1 MGSEFRVQS
10 RYAAGCWW
18 KADPSTGFAGPS
30 PLGREPVPVNKPLNK
45 HCLFRNAL
53 ELASFAQFSIQAGV
67 AMLKLKKTLRLALL
81 TAVSLVLFVLENQ
94 IPAPVP
100 VPGVKLGLGNVIV
113 VAVLFLYGRR
123 EALAV
128 LTVKFVLSAVVTGN
142 LGALTYSAGGG
153 LLSWGG
159 MCLLRGLLRP
169 NQLWVASVLGA
180 MLHNLGQ
187 LLAAVLIAAT
197 PGLWAYL
204 PVLLLSGMVTGF
216 FTGIAAQAVVKRLRA
231 PAP

>member
-1 MGSEFRVQS
+1 M
-10 RYAAGCWW
+10 
-18 KADPSTGFAGPS
+18 
-30 PLGREPVPVNKPLNK
+30 
-45 HCLFRNAL
+45 
-53 ELASFAQFSIQAGV
+53 
-67 AMLKLKKTLRLALL
+67 KTRKFLRLSLL

-113 VAVLFLYGRR
+113 VAVLFRYGRG

-128 LTVKFVLSAVVTGN
+128 LAVKILLSAVLTGN
-142 LGALTYSAGGG
+142 LGALAYSAAGG

-159 MCLLRGLLRP
+159 MCLLRGLLQS

-187 LLAAVLIAAT
+187 LLAAVSIAST

-204 PVLLLSGMVTGF
+204 PVLLLSGMAAGL
-216 FTGIAAQAVVKRLRA
+216 FTGLCAQPVVKKLGKRQ
-231 PAP
+231 

>member
-1 MGSEFRVQS
+1 M
-10 RYAAGCWW
+10 
-18 KADPSTGFAGPS
+18 
-30 PLGREPVPVNKPLNK
+30 
-45 HCLFRNAL
+45 
-53 ELASFAQFSIQAGV
+53 
-67 AMLKLKKTLRLALL
+67 KTRKILRLSLL

-128 LTVKFVLSAVVTGN
+128 LGVKIVLSAVVTGN
-142 LGALTYSAGGG
+142 LGALAYSAAGG

-204 PVLLLSGMVTGF
+204 PVLLLSGMITGF
-216 FTGIAAQAVVKRLRA
+216 FTGIAAQTVVKRLRKPVPECKMQNA
-231 PAP
+231 ECKMQNEGTMDADSSRCSE

>member
-1 MGSEFRVQS
+1 M
-10 RYAAGCWW
+10 
-18 KADPSTGFAGPS
+18 
-30 PLGREPVPVNKPLNK
+30 
-45 HCLFRNAL
+45 
-53 ELASFAQFSIQAGV
+53 
-67 AMLKLKKTLRLALL
+67 KLKKLLQLSLL
-81 TAVSLVLFVLENQ
+81 TAVSLVLFVAESQ
-94 IPAPVP
+94 IPPPVP

-128 LTVKFVLSAVVTGN
+128 LSVKIVLSAVITGN
-142 LGALTYSAGGG
+142 LGALAYSAGGG

-169 NQLWVASVLGA
+169 KQLWVASVLGA

-187 LLAAVLIAAT
+187 LLAAVWIAAT

-216 FTGIAAQAVVKRLRA
+216 FTGIAAQIVVNRVKKSEK
-231 PAP
+231 

>member
-1 MGSEFRVQS
+1 MNVKKLLQLS
-10 RYAAGCWW
+10 
-18 KADPSTGFAGPS
+18 
-30 PLGREPVPVNKPLNK
+30 L
-45 HCLFRNAL
+45 
-53 ELASFAQFSIQAGV
+53 LA
-67 AMLKLKKTLRLALL
+67 
-81 TAVSLVLFVLENQ
+81 AVSLILFVLENQ

-113 VAVLFLYGRR
+113 VAVLFLYGRK

-128 LTVKFVLSAVVTGN
+128 VAVKIVLSAVLTGN
-142 LGALTYSAGGG
+142 LGALAYSAAGG

-159 MCLLRGLLRP
+159 MCLLRGLLQS

-187 LLAAVLIAAT
+187 LLAAVAIAST

-204 PVLLLSGMVTGF
+204 PVLLLSGMVTGL
-216 FTGIAAQAVVKRLRA
+216 FTGIAAQTVVKRLRK
-231 PAP
+231 PTP